1 MDDDVTG
8 FVDIEFGDTEFVDI
22 EFGDTEF
29 VDMEFVD
36 MQGCFVVEGIIGIMR
51 PGVICDV
58 IGVAPSDVIGGL
70 EYGEL

>member
-1 MDDDVTG
+1 MDDDDVTE
-8 FVDIEFGDTEFVDI
+8 IEFGDTEFVDI

-29 VDMEFVD
+29 VDLEFVD
-36 MQGCFVVEGIIGIMR
+36 MEGCFVVEGIIGIMR

>member
-8 FVDIEFGDTEFVDI
+8 IEFGDTEFVDI
-22 EFGDTEF
+22 LFVDIEFPETEF
-29 VDMEFVD
+29 VDME
-36 MQGCFVVEGIIGIMR
+36 GCFVEEGIIGIMR

>member
-1 MDDDVTG
+1 MDDDVTE

-22 EFGDTEF
+22 EFAETEF
-29 VDMEFVD
+29 VDME
-36 MQGCFVVEGIIGIMR
+36 GCFVVEGIIGIMS